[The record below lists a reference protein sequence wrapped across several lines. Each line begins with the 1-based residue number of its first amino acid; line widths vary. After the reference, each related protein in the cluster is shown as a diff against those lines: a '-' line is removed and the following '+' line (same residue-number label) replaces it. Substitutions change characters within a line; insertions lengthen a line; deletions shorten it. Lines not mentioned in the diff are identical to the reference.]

1 MPRCRGSLPELSFRL
16 LVGDQSYIKAN
27 LRHHNEHVTRIRI
40 MPERELQVLVCNHD
54 EPSPSKVVIVM
65 NDASC
70 QSVQPGKVPFPV
82 SQPGF
87 LIGALASATTIPF
100 EGIWQ
105 RPIRQSA

>member
-70 QSVQPGKVPFPV
+70 QSVQAEGAFS
-82 SQPGF
+82 SQPTRF
-87 LIGALASATTIPF
+87 LNWRSR
-100 EGIWQ
+100 Q
-105 RPIRQSA
+105 RYYNIV